1 MFSTTETLPDFKT
14 LKILTGSAILIAI
27 ALNNSHKN
35 ELPTVGNA
43 ITVGFFLHPA
53 LPIPTL

>member
-27 ALNNSHKN
+27 AIALNNNHKIN
-35 ELPTVGNA
+35 SPTSSPQCPNNA
-43 ITVGFFLHPA
+43 
-53 LPIPTL
+53 